1 MEPNDEDWTSIK
13 YQVFDIPDPDLVNKP
28 FSERI
33 EIYQQVVEEC
43 CQKWNS
49 VILPPGITK
58 PKECPIEFTEQIKVT
73 DISQAYEI
81 YKSFIERN
89 AEGAMLRPPNSIY
102 EHKRSKLLLKWKPS
116 LDAEAIV
123 IGYNEGSGR
132 LKGRLGTF
140 QVQLI
145 DDITKR
151 VDSSKEF
158 SLSGRL
164 TDDFRNQYQFKDGKI
179 INSPEKNDE
188 YPIIGDKVTLTFM
201 EYTDKGIPRQP
212 IFQRI
217 RDEK

>member
-43 CQKWNS
+43 CQKWNA
-49 VILPPGITK
+49 VMRPPGITK

-132 LKGRLGTF
+132 LKGRLGNN
-140 QVQLI
+140 V
-145 DDITKR
+145 
-151 VDSSKEF
+151 SS
-158 SLSGRL
+158 
-164 TDDFRNQYQFKDGKI
+164 
-179 INSPEKNDE
+179 
-188 YPIIGDKVTLTFM
+188 YPDTPTLTTLVPTSLITCFIALWKSRPKRPNDI
-201 EYTDKGIPRQP
+201 EIILATRKFP
-212 IFQRI
+212 FLLEEVRI
-217 RDEK
+217 QSIKSKDNDNITINI